1 MSQLLSL
8 VQRVNDMK
16 TDTISIQEVYN
27 RLTITP
33 EQLKDFCIR
42 WQIAELA
49 VFGSILRDDFR
60 LNGEI
65 PSDIDLLFSEQDNA
79 RKNLILQVK
88 MMFELEEMLH
98 RKVDLISKKAVLED
112 PNTIRRQHILESAK
126 VIYVEG

>member
-1 MSQLLSL
+1 
-8 VQRVNDMK
+8 MK

-33 EQLKDFCIR
+33 EQLKEFCIR

-60 LNGEI
+60 LNDEI
-65 PSDIDLLFSEQDNA
+65 PSDIDLLFSDQENA

-98 RKVDLISKKAVLED
+98 RKVDLISKKAVLDD
-112 PNTIRRQHILESAK
+112 PNAIRRQHILESAK